1 MKLSW
6 FEFIVAALATFR
18 LSLLVSKEYG
28 PLGMFDKLRKAP
40 SKGSDTKKWLECLFC
55 FSMTAS
61 AIVCGGLWFIG
72 HREHYFHWFLIW
84 CALSSVAIII
94 NQSFTKGPM

>member
-6 FEFIVAALATFR
+6 LEFLIAALATYR

-28 PLGMFDKLRKAP
+28 PLGMFEKLRKAP
-40 SKGSDTKKWLECLFC
+40 PKKSDTAKWLECIFC

-61 AIVCGGLWFIG
+61 AIVCGGLWLSG
-72 HREHYFHWFLIW
+72 LREHYAHWAMIW
-84 CALSSVAIII
+84 CALSSVAIVI
-94 NQSFTKGPM
+94 NQAFTRGTL